1 MNRRVLCVNRLADV
15 SKRPE
20 TALHRPTA
28 GPDKDIDKR
37 GGFWYSTKVP
47 CANDTRWCGAMAA
60 QLICN
65 QWVAGSTPV
74 TSSKKSY
81 DIPLKSGVCRGAF
94 AFMSPT
100 ASLTFRKIMPPGGA
114 RALKSAHHDAAV
126 VFGGVALSVTFGDT
140 ARVAAPSVC
149 FAVARILL
157 AAAPTVP
164 PCFRHWRRSS
174 PLLPEGEPLAGRS
187 TSY

>member
-1 MNRRVLCVNRLADV
+1 
-15 SKRPE
+15 
-20 TALHRPTA
+20 
-28 GPDKDIDKR
+28 
-37 GGFWYSTKVP
+37 
-47 CANDTRWCGAMAA
+47 MAA

-100 ASLTFRKIMPPGGA
+100 ASPPFRKIMPPGGA
-114 RALKSAHHDAAV
+114 RVLKSAHHDAAV
-126 VFGGVALSVTFGDT
+126 VFGGVALSVTCGDT

-149 FAVARILL
+149 YAVACILL
-157 AAAPTVP
+157 AAAPTAP
-164 PCFRHWRRSS
+164 PCFRRWRRSS
-174 PLLPEGEPLAGRS
+174 PLLPEGEALASRVGSR
-187 TSY
+187 